1 MVAQLSGT
9 AGKERVTDEM
19 DAAALGSLLADDCA
33 RTILEAT
40 AREPQSAEALA
51 ERCEAS
57 KTTVYRRLEELEEHD
72 LVEVRQRPEDRGHHY
87 KVYAACLDRAVIT
100 LTQDGIELS
109 VTRRDRMTERF
120 RQFVEGI

>member
-1 MVAQLSGT
+1 M
-9 AGKERVTDEM
+9 TDEM

-40 AREPQSAEALA
+40 AREPKSADTLA

-72 LVEVRQRPEDRGHHY
+72 LVEVRRRPEDDGHHY
-87 KVYAACLDRAVIT
+87 KVYAARLDRAVVT
-100 LTQDGIELS
+100 LTQDGVELS
-109 VTRRDRMTERF
+109 VSRRDRMSERF
-120 RQFVEGI
+120 RQFVEGL